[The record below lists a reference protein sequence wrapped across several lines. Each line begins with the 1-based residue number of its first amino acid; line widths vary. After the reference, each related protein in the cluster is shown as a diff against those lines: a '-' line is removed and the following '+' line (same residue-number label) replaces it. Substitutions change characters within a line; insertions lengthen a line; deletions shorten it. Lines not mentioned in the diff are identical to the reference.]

1 MGALLYELEHQGL
14 RVLLSMTQA
23 GFGRAVKKIRG
34 IFQRDISLNGVIIF
48 MKNCCNGGTSLGPQD
63 PFLFKFILC

>member
-1 MGALLYELEHQGL
+1 MGAFLYQLEHQGL

-34 IFQRDISLNGVIIF
+34 IFLRDISCDYVSIIHDF
-48 MKNCCNGGTSLGPQD
+48 THLLSEVRP
-63 PFLFKFILC
+63 PRE